1 MTCIIEIGLF
11 TDKLSDPKVICKVN
25 NNHGLLYKIIQS
37 SIKGV
42 ISNVHIQNDIL
53 HNPTGT
59 SVNFQC
65 HYKVEESDKVKVSTS
80 NLVDMYLWYREGLL
94 HREGFPAVIIS
105 RNYQNLHEEVW
116 VNGANPKLKLEDN
129 SEPENKMSKSNC
141 KECKNS
147 FNTSTLNKYD
157 GYCCRCSKKV
167 REDHSVTQPVTTLQQ
182 TPPTPVESKSTKKKI
197 PDRLRQEVW
206 ENNIG
211 DKFWGNCF
219 TCNMRLCAFEFS
231 CGHVVSEAEGGP
243 TVLDN
248 LKVVCK
254 SCNSKMGTQN
264 MIKFKEHRYSSS
276 SSQTE
281 ENSTKELQQTG
292 VSYVNRVRRTST
304 LVDPITDIRDFTGNR
319 EFNLSGGVRPM
330 KQFSKIPV
338 DKPLRTMSKFSG

>member
-1 MTCIIEIGLF
+1 
-11 TDKLSDPKVICKVN
+11 V
-25 NNHGLLYKIIQS
+25 
-37 SIKGV
+37 
-42 ISNVHIQNDIL
+42 
-53 HNPTGT
+53 
-59 SVNFQC
+59 
-65 HYKVEESDKVKVSTS
+65 
-80 NLVDMYLWYREGLL
+80 
-94 HREGFPAVIIS
+94 
-105 RNYQNLHEEVW
+105 
-116 VNGANPKLKLEDN
+116 NPKLKLEDN

-264 MIKFKEHRYSSS
+264 MIKFKEHRYSAS
-276 SSQTE
+276 SSQPEVTHFRYAQPIGAI
-281 ENSTKELQQTG
+281 N
-292 VSYVNRVRRTST
+292 VRRTST
-304 LVDPITDIRDFTGNR
+304 LDQPITDIRDFTGSR
-319 EFNLSGGVRPM
+319 EFNLAGGVRPM

-338 DKPLRTMSKFSG
+338 DEPPRRMSKFSG